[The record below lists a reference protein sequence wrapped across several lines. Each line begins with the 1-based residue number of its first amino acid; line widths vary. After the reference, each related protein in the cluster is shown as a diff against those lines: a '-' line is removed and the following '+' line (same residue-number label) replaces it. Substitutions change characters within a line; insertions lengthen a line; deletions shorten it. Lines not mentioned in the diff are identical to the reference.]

1 MQYQPL
7 VSSFAELTKK
17 LTVFCNPGDQEFVTE
32 CTSSISSHTETLA
45 KETEEKREQL
55 ETRLESWKVF
65 PVEEARCMS
74 V

>member
-7 VSSFAELTKK
+7 VDSFAELTKK
-17 LTVFCNPGDQEFVTE
+17 LAVFCIPGDQEFVTE
-32 CTSSISSHTETLA
+32 CTTLISSHTETLA

-65 PVEEARCMS
+65 PVEEAK
-74 V
+74 